1 MFWNTIKW
9 ICLELCAFEKQIKFG
24 VSCKHLHLK
33 NMVICHQHYKLKYL
47 VLYHIIFCTKT
58 KMANSGNC
66 SVLYLKKKK
75 HPASAAFLSHKILS
89 KQTFFCVCVNPPSW
103 HWVYHSWENSWENVK
118 QPLMVYLFLSSS
130 VSCNASTLSILQH
143 LAHNS
148 LTEASQRTEIPLFH
162 PVDSRVSV
170 REKWVD
176 FMIVGVH

>member
-1 MFWNTIKW
+1 M
-9 ICLELCAFEKQIKFG
+9 ELCAFEKQIKFG

-89 KQTFFCVCVNPPSW
+89 KQTFFCVCVKS
-103 HWVYHSWENSWENVK
+103 
-118 QPLMVYLFLSSS
+118 PLLALSLPFLGKFLGK
-130 VSCNASTLSILQH
+130 CKTA
-143 LAHNS
+143 
-148 LTEASQRTEIPLFH
+148 F
-162 PVDSRVSV
+162 DGVSV
-170 REKWVD
+170 FELLCL
-176 FMIVGVH
+176 M